1 MFHIHMSQV
10 SQMIT
15 ARVRTM
21 PSPTGAAASGTI
33 TLDQGRNLS
42 SASINLEITLI
53 IDCTHN

>member
-1 MFHIHMSQV
+1 MFQISQV

-33 TLDQGRNLS
+33 TLDQERKLS
-42 SASINLEITLI
+42 SASMSKVTYLTTSI
-53 IDCTHN
+53 